1 MPFLD
6 ETKARMDGYIEGALM
21 LLGEMTED
29 LPVGYGVEGDWSP
42 DEDAGTDDEFPVRR
56 AMAGLGRVREFIEGL

>member
-6 ETKARMDGYIEGALM
+6 ETKARMDGYIEGALT
-21 LLGEMTED
+21 LLEEMMED
-29 LPVGYGVEGDWSP
+29 PPDGVEDAWPPDP
-42 DEDAGTDDEFPVRR
+42 DEDIDLEDEYSVRR